1 MKVSY
6 SAAGGR
12 AIIRR
17 LLQCA
22 TEGWVAAGT
31 AIPML
36 FHCPNV
42 LMIAS
47 VRGSDRKATVR

>member
-1 MKVSY
+1 MEVSY

-22 TEGWVAAGT
+22 TEGWVA